1 MIRCRGSYQGQG
13 FVVVVVCSC
22 VRVCECEDSCDGQ
35 GSLFEIVADNFFL
48 FVDTR
53 SSFTEVC
60 GYVKHDGKGY
70 LWLV

>member
-35 GSLFEIVADNFFL
+35 GSLFEIVADNFFFICRYKEFL
-48 FVDTR
+48 YR
-53 SSFTEVC
+53 S
-60 GYVKHDGKGY
+60 
-70 LWLV
+70 LWLCKT